1 MPLKKKSKKM
11 PIIQTNQ
18 PVSLN
23 PAQLIK
29 SAQGLQQSL
38 SQIAPDHSQ
47 TTKLVTY
54 ALVATA
60 LVGMFVYH
68 YIKQQE
74 KTH

>member
-1 MPLKKKSKKM
+1 MPV
-11 PIIQTNQ
+11 IQQTPTVSFNPTN
-18 PVSLN
+18 L
-23 PAQLIK
+23 LK

-38 SQIAPDHSQ
+38 SQIAPDQSQ

-68 YIKQQE
+68 YIKTQE
-74 KTH
+74 ETN

>member
-1 MPLKKKSKKM
+1 MPV
-11 PIIQTNQ
+11 IQQT
-18 PVSLN
+18 PTVSLN
-23 PAQLIK
+23 PTNLLK

-68 YIKQQE
+68 YIKNQE
-74 KTH
+74 VKN

>member
-1 MPLKKKSKKM
+1 M

-18 PVSLN
+18 AVNLN
-23 PAQLIK
+23 PVNLLK

-38 SQIAPDHSQ
+38 SQIAPDQSQ
-47 TTKLVTY
+47 TTRIVTY

-68 YIKQQE
+68 YIKTQE
-74 KTH
+74 EIN